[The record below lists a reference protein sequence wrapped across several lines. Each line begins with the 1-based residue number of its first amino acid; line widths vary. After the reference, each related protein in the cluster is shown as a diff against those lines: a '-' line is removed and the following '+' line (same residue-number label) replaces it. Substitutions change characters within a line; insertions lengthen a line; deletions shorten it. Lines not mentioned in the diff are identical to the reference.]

1 MTKKRKL
8 FAYALVLVSTV
19 AASFAF
25 YLWQVYSSPNLN
37 VEGKEKFVLYI
48 PEGSGYDNVLDSL
61 RAHRMIHNEIA
72 FGFLTKRKGYREN
85 IKPGRYEIPPNS
97 SNNTIIS
104 KLMSGRQDPVKL
116 TFNNVRTKEDL
127 ARKIGNRLAFD
138 PQILVEKLNDDV
150 VVQQLGF
157 NKETVMNMFLPDTYF
172 IYWTVSPDGFL
183 ERMQTEYRK
192 FWNEERLNKAQSIN
206 LTPDQV
212 GTLASIVQSETN
224 KKDEMP
230 VVAGVYINRLAIG
243 MPLQADPTVKFAIGD
258 FTLKRILHKHLVIE
272 SPYNTYRNRGLPPGP
287 IALPERVALDAV
299 LNYEQHN
306 YTYFSAKEDFSGYHN
321 FAEDLTQHMKNAQ
334 KYHTALNQRGIR

>member
-25 YLWQVYSSPNLN
+25 YFWQVYTSPNLN
-37 VEGKEKFVLYI
+37 VKGEETFVLYI
-48 PEGSGYDNVLDSL
+48 PEGASYDQVLDSL
-61 RAHRMIHNEIA
+61 RAHRMIHDEIA
-72 FGFLTKRKGYREN
+72 FGFMTRRKSYRDN
-85 IKPGRYEIPPNS
+85 VKPGRYEIAPNS
-97 SNNTIIS
+97 SNNTVVS
-104 KLMSGRQDPVKL
+104 KLLSGRQDPVKL

-138 PQILVEKLNDDV
+138 PQILVEKLNNDS
-150 VVQQLGF
+150 VVQHLGF
-157 NKETVMNMFLPDTYF
+157 NQATVMNMFLPDTYF
-172 IYWTVSPDGFL
+172 IYWTVSPDDFL
-183 ERMQTEYRK
+183 ERMKTEYTK
-192 FWNEERLNKAQSIN
+192 FWNSERLEKAAGID
-206 LTPDQV
+206 LTPDEV

-243 MPLQADPTVKFAIGD
+243 MPLQADPTVKFAVGD
-258 FTLKRILHKHLVIE
+258 FTLKRILHKHLAVD
-272 SPYNTYRNRGLPPGP
+272 SPYNTYKNKGLPPGP

-299 LNYEQHN
+299 LNYEKHN

-321 FAEDLTQHMKNAQ
+321 FAENFTQHLKNAQ
-334 KYHTALNQRGIR
+334 KYQSALNQRGIR